1 MMLPLE
7 PCQNTKEDPHPPL
20 SALLNLRIVPKLNAM
35 GNQKLLNFF
44 ITSGTMPTYGGMPPS
59 WTEYVQT
66 ILKDA
71 DRVTITDQEK
81 VIILNLDY
89 FEKLSQLLLRTKP
102 RVVANYLAWQSAKT
116 VLSYLNK
123 DAQKIDQNYEKVRAK
138 QSRCKLYQK

>member
-1 MMLPLE
+1 ME
-7 PCQNTKEDPHPPL
+7 
-20 SALLNLRIVPKLNAM
+20 NLKI
-35 GNQKLLNFF
+35 LNFS

-71 DRVTITDQEK
+71 DRVTITDNEK

-89 FEKLSQLLLRTKP
+89 FEKLSQLLLRTQP

-138 QSRCKLYQK
+138 QSGCTLYQK

>member
-1 MMLPLE
+1 
-7 PCQNTKEDPHPPL
+7 
-20 SALLNLRIVPKLNAM
+20 M
-35 GNQKLLNFF
+35 GNPKLLNFF

-71 DRVTITDQEK
+71 DRVIITDQEK

-102 RVVANYLAWQSAKT
+102 RVVANYLAWQSAQIVPASDYKELPHPMET
-116 VLSYLNK
+116 WSHGWST
-123 DAQKIDQNYEKVRAK
+123 QN
-138 QSRCKLYQK
+138 